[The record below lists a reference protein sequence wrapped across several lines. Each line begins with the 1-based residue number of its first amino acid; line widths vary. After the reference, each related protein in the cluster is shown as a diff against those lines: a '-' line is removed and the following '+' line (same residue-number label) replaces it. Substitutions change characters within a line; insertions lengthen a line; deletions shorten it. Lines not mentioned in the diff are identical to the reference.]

1 MDGRRRASSLAV
13 CVIDAVRYVSNWLM
27 SMTIHNRR
35 GRNLSVRFSEEEYS
49 EIEEVSRVGRSRS
62 VSEFARN
69 ILLLCARTM
78 SGPKGLLAE
87 DLSTLSVQLSDLDSA
102 LVTLRYKLCRIL
114 GSVEKVGKP

>member
-1 MDGRRRASSLAV
+1 
-13 CVIDAVRYVSNWLM
+13 M
-27 SMTIHNRR
+27 SMTSNNRR
-35 GRNLSVRFSEEEYS
+35 RRNLSVRFSEEEYS

-69 ILLLCARTM
+69 ILLLCARAI

-102 LVTLRYKLCRIL
+102 LVTLRYKLSRVL
-114 GSVEKVGKP
+114 GSVERAGRP